1 MKCKN
6 CKDLFTPKW
15 FNWKYCNKDFCHNLG
30 VKESVSQV
38 RKAKEKFNRKETKK
52 AKEKL
57 LTHRDY
63 LKLLQTVFN
72 TFIRTRDKELPCV
85 SCGKNNEKQFH
96 AGHYRSV
103 GSCPELRFNEL
114 NVWRQCATCNT
125 YLHGNLIEYRK
136 ELINRIGVNKV
147 EWLEGVQ
154 PSAKML
160 IPQIKE
166 KIKECKEKIKDLNK
180 F

>member
-6 CKDLFTPKW
+6 CKELFEPKW
-15 FNWKYCNKDFCHNLG
+15 FNWKYCDKDLCHNLG
-30 VKESVSQV
+30 VKELVKKE
-38 RKAKEKFNRKETKK
+38 RDKKAKQGRKEKKK
-52 AKEKL
+52 AKEAL
-57 LTHRDY
+57 LTHKDY
-63 LKLLQTVFN
+63 LRLFQTVFN
-72 TFIRTRDKELPCV
+72 SYIRLRDKDLPCI

-136 ELINRIGVNKV
+136 ELINRIGVDKV
-147 EWLEGVQ
+147 EWLEGNH
-154 PSAKML
+154 PSSKML
-160 IPQIKE
+160 IPEIKE
-166 KIKECKEKIKDLNK
+166 KIKEYKAKINALN
-180 F
+180 

>member
-6 CKDLFTPKW
+6 CKDKFEPKW
-15 FNWKYCNKDFCHNLG
+15 FNWKFCDKDLCHNLG
-30 VKESVSQV
+30 VKELVKKE
-38 RKAKEKFNRKETKK
+38 RDKKAKQERKEKKK
-52 AKEKL
+52 AKEAL

-63 LKLLQTVFN
+63 LKLFQTVFN
-72 TFIRTRDKELPCV
+72 TYIRERDKDLPCI

-136 ELINRIGVNKV
+136 ELINRIGVDKV
-147 EWLEGVQ
+147 EWLEGNH
-154 PSAKML
+154 PSSKML
-160 IPQIKE
+160 IPEIKE
-166 KIKECKEKIKDLNK
+166 KIKEYKAKINSLK
-180 F
+180 

>member
-6 CKDLFTPKW
+6 CKEVFEPKW
-15 FNWKYCNKDFCHNLG
+15 FNWKFCDKDLCHNLG
-30 VKESVSQV
+30 VKELVKKE
-38 RKAKEKFNRKETKK
+38 REKKAKQERKETKK
-52 AKEKL
+52 AKEAL

-63 LKLLQTVFN
+63 LKLFQTVFN
-72 TFIRTRDKELPCV
+72 SYIRERDKDLPCI

-103 GSCPELRFNEL
+103 GSCPELRFEEL

-136 ELINRIGVNKV
+136 ELINRIGVEKV
-147 EWLEGVQ
+147 EWLEGYQ
-154 PSAKML
+154 PSNKML
-160 IPQIKE
+160 ISEIKE
-166 KIKECKEKIKDLNK
+166 KIKEYKTKINALK
-180 F
+180 

>member
-6 CKDLFTPKW
+6 CKEVFEPKW
-15 FNWKYCNKDFCHNLG
+15 FNWKFCDEDLCHNLG
-30 VKESVSQV
+30 VKELVKKE
-38 RKAKEKFNRKETKK
+38 REKKAKQERKETKK
-52 AKEKL
+52 AKEAL

-63 LKLLQTVFN
+63 LKLFQTVFN
-72 TFIRTRDKELPCV
+72 TYIRERDKDLPCI

-103 GSCPELRFNEL
+103 GSCPELRFEEL

-136 ELINRIGVNKV
+136 ELINRIGVEKV
-147 EWLEGVQ
+147 EWLEGYQ
-154 PSAKML
+154 PSNKML
-160 IPQIKE
+160 ISEIKA
-166 KIKECKEKIKDLNK
+166 KIKEYKTKINALK
-180 F
+180 

>member
-6 CKDLFTPKW
+6 CKDKFEPKW
-15 FNWKYCNKDFCHNLG
+15 FNWKFCDKDLCHNLG
-30 VKESVSQV
+30 VKELV
-38 RKAKEKFNRKETKK
+38 KKERDKK
-52 AKEKL
+52 AKQERKEKKKAKKAL
-57 LTHRDY
+57 LTHREY
-63 LKLLQTVFN
+63 LNLFQTVFN
-72 TFIRTRDKELPCV
+72 TYIRERDKDLPCI

-136 ELINRIGVNKV
+136 ELINRIGVDKV
-147 EWLEGVQ
+147 EWLEGNH
-154 PSAKML
+154 PSSKML
-160 IPQIKE
+160 IPEIKE
-166 KIKECKEKIKDLNK
+166 KIKEYKAKINSLK
-180 F
+180 

>member
-6 CKDLFTPKW
+6 CKEVFEPKW
-15 FNWKYCNKDFCHNLG
+15 FNWKFCDKDLCHNLG
-30 VKESVSQV
+30 VKDLVKKE
-38 RKAKEKFNRKETKK
+38 REKKAKQERKETKK
-52 AKEKL
+52 AKEAL

-63 LKLLQTVFN
+63 LKLFQTVFN
-72 TFIRTRDKELPCV
+72 TYIRERDKDLPCI

-103 GSCPELRFNEL
+103 GSCPELRFEEL

-136 ELINRIGVNKV
+136 ELINRIGVEKV
-147 EWLEGVQ
+147 EWLEGYQ
-154 PSAKML
+154 PSNKML
-160 IPQIKE
+160 ISEIKE
-166 KIKECKEKIKDLNK
+166 KIKEYKTKINALK
-180 F
+180 

>member
-6 CKDLFTPKW
+6 CKELFEPKW
-15 FNWKYCNKDFCHNLG
+15 FNWKYCDKDFCHNLG
-30 VKESVSQV
+30 VKELVKKE
-38 RKAKEKFNRKETKK
+38 REKKAKQERKEKKK
-52 AKEKL
+52 AKEAL

-63 LKLLQTVFN
+63 LKLFQTVFN
-72 TFIRTRDKELPCV
+72 TYIRERDKDLPCV
-85 SCGKNNEKQFH
+85 SCGKNNNKQFH

-136 ELINRIGVNKV
+136 ELINRIGVEKV
-147 EWLEGVQ
+147 EWLEGNH
-154 PSAKML
+154 PSSKML
-160 IPQIKE
+160 IPEIKE
-166 KIKECKEKIKDLNK
+166 KIKEYKAKINALK
-180 F
+180 

>member
-6 CKDLFTPKW
+6 CKEVFEPKW
-15 FNWKYCNKDFCHNLG
+15 FNWKFCDKDLCHNLG
-30 VKESVSQV
+30 VKELVKKE
-38 RKAKEKFNRKETKK
+38 REKKAKQERKETKK
-52 AKEKL
+52 AKEAL

-63 LKLLQTVFN
+63 LKLFQTVFN
-72 TFIRTRDKELPCV
+72 TYIRERDKDLPCI

-103 GSCPELRFNEL
+103 GSCPELRFEEL

-136 ELINRIGVNKV
+136 ELINRIGVEKV
-147 EWLEGVQ
+147 EWLEGYQ
-154 PSAKML
+154 PSNKML
-160 IPQIKE
+160 ISEIKE
-166 KIKECKEKIKDLNK
+166 KIKEYKTKINALK
-180 F
+180 

>member
-6 CKDLFTPKW
+6 CKEVFEPKW
-15 FNWKYCNKDFCHNLG
+15 FNWKFCDKDLCHNLG
-30 VKESVSQV
+30 VKELVKKE
-38 RKAKEKFNRKETKK
+38 REKKAKQERKETKK
-52 AKEKL
+52 AKEAL

-63 LKLLQTVFN
+63 LKLFQTVFN
-72 TFIRTRDKELPCV
+72 TYIRERDKDLPCI

-103 GSCPELRFNEL
+103 GSCPELRFEEL

-136 ELINRIGVNKV
+136 ELINRIGVEKV
-147 EWLEGVQ
+147 EWLEGYQ
-154 PSAKML
+154 PSNKML
-160 IPQIKE
+160 ISEIKE
-166 KIKECKEKIKDLNK
+166 KIKEYKTKINSLK
-180 F
+180 

>member
-6 CKDLFTPKW
+6 CKELFEPKW
-15 FNWKYCNKDFCHNLG
+15 FNWKYCDKDLCHNLG
-30 VKESVSQV
+30 VKELVKKE
-38 RKAKEKFNRKETKK
+38 RDKKAKQGRKEKKK
-52 AKEKL
+52 AKEAL
-57 LTHRDY
+57 LTHKDY
-63 LKLLQTVFN
+63 LRLFQTVFN
-72 TFIRTRDKELPCV
+72 SYIRLRDKDLPCI

-136 ELINRIGVNKV
+136 ELINRIGVDKV
-147 EWLEGVQ
+147 EWLEGNH
-154 PSAKML
+154 PSSKML
-160 IPQIKE
+160 IPEIKE
-166 KIKECKEKIKDLNK
+166 KIKEYKAKINSLN
-180 F
+180 

>member
-6 CKDLFTPKW
+6 CKDVFTPKW
-15 FNWKYCNKDFCHNLG
+15 FNWKFCDKDLCHNLG
-30 VKESVSQV
+30 VKELVKKE
-38 RKAKEKFNRKETKK
+38 REKKAKQERKETKK
-52 AKEKL
+52 AKEAL

-63 LKLLQTVFN
+63 LKLFQTVFN
-72 TFIRTRDKELPCV
+72 TYIRERDKDLPCI

-103 GSCPELRFNEL
+103 GSCPELRFEEL

-136 ELINRIGVNKV
+136 ELINRIGVEKV
-147 EWLEGVQ
+147 EWLEGYQ
-154 PSAKML
+154 PSNKML
-160 IPQIKE
+160 ISEIKE
-166 KIKECKEKIKDLNK
+166 KIKEYKTKINSLK
-180 F
+180 